1 MWILGTEERDYYVKM
16 ETEVNYGVDTIYAKS
31 YKCKYNRE
39 TDELISRELEAR
51 SNYMCYY
58 Q

>member
-1 MWILGTEERDYYVKM
+1 MPNPTSA
-16 ETEVNYGVDTIYAKS
+16 N
-31 YKCKYNRE
+31 NRQ

-51 SNYMCYY
+51 SNYMRYY